1 MKLGVP
7 SDHLLSGGMTWRPKY
22 SVPGVKNSFT
32 ARPSSYRI
40 GFECATWLRGT
51 TVGLSSWKSG
61 ILTDRR
67 DRERLNVAVEWRR
80 RF

>member
-7 SDHLLSGGMTWRPKY
+7 SDHLLSGGTIWRPKY
-22 SVPGVKNSFT
+22 SVPGAKNSLT

-61 ILTDRR
+61 ILTDRG
-67 DRERLNVAVEWRR
+67 DRERLNVAVE
-80 RF
+80 